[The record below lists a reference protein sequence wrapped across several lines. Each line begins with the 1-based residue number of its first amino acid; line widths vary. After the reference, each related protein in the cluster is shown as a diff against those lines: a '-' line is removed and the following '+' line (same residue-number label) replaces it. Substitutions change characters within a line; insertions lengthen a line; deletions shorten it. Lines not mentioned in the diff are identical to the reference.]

1 MAKKKDALNGGE
13 REREREREEFS
24 QSKLEARIGKG
35 EGYS

>member
-1 MAKKKDALNGGE
+1 MAKKKDALNGG
-13 REREREREEFS
+13 EREREREEFS